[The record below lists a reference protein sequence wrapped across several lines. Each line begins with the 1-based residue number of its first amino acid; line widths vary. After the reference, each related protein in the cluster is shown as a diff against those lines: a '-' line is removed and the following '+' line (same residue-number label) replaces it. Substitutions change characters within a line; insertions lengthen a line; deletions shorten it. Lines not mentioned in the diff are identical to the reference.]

1 MTRKA
6 KNKVTYELLRADAV
20 RASDLLAVAA
30 EDAYALGDL
39 TPVQRT
45 LVVSLAKM
53 LKGAT
58 HIVIHDADQ
67 LPED

>member
-6 KNKVTYELLRADAV
+6 KNKVTYEMLRADAI
-20 RASDLLAVAA
+20 RASDLLAAAA
-30 EDAYALGDL
+30 EAAYTAGDL

-45 LVVSLAKM
+45 LIVSLARM